1 MITGFDIIHIKSLIH
16 KRKSRLRSYI
26 NMSSRADVKSE
37 INQLETDIQSLER
50 ILSVIQKN

>member
-1 MITGFDIIHIKSLIH
+1 MITEFDIIHIKSLIH

-26 NMSSRADVKSE
+26 NMSSRTDVKSE

>member
-26 NMSSRADVKSE
+26 NMSARADVKSE